1 MILTVGLVSIS
12 NINALEV
19 KNVEPRLS
27 VFDSTIEK
35 SIPIRNASGSTIG
48 KIKTYVTA
56 TIRNVNGVYSID
68 SYTLKADKVD
78 LGLGDN
84 ATATVY
90 DKSKSGMSIKVIWLV
105 TTNLSHQ
112 IVTDLQTMTYD
123 FS

>member
-1 MILTVGLVSIS
+1 MEFILLI
-12 NINALEV
+12 
-19 KNVEPRLS
+19 
-27 VFDSTIEK
+27 
-35 SIPIRNASGSTIG
+35 
-48 KIKTYVTA
+48 
-56 TIRNVNGVYSID
+56 
-68 SYTLKADKVD
+68 YTD
-78 LGLGDN
+78 LDRSDN

>member
-1 MILTVGLVSIS
+1 MLMEFILLI
-12 NINALEV
+12 
-19 KNVEPRLS
+19 
-27 VFDSTIEK
+27 
-35 SIPIRNASGSTIG
+35 
-48 KIKTYVTA
+48 
-56 TIRNVNGVYSID
+56 
-68 SYTLKADKVD
+68 YTD
-78 LGLGDN
+78 LDRSDN